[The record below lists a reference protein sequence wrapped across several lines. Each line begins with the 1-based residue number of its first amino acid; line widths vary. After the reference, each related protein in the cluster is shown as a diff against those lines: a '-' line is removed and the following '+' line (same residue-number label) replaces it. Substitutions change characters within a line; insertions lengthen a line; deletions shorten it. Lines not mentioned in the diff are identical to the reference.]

1 MSMISLGASSRKA
14 LQRDIF
20 SQFMHEKSLSEAA
33 VLGLTNF

>member
-1 MSMISLGASSRKA
+1 MSMISLGVSSRKA

-20 SQFMHEKSLSEAA
+20 SQFMHEKSLSQAA